1 MAALLYLIA
10 ATATLLAAR
19 RIAAISRGAS
29 AALLLLPLL
38 LTGRALLTGGVYA
51 PVDLAYMTPPLA
63 PLAAKAGVTHV
74 ENPGLSD
81 VFAQFLPWRSAVR
94 YALAHREWPLWNPF
108 ELCGSPL
115 AAAVQSAPYHP
126 VSVLGYLLPLARAVT
141 FEASMLALL
150 AALSM
155 FLFLRELV
163 ESEVAALFGAAA
175 WMLSTHLVLFAGTAH
190 GSATSALP
198 LVLLGARR
206 VARAPGR
213 GSTALLTLAL
223 VLVILSG
230 HPESVLHIVSLGIA
244 YFAFELVDAKSGWA
258 AIRGGWIAG
267 IAALLLTAFFL
278 LPLFEALPQ
287 TGEYRY
293 RTTHE
298 VVRGAS
304 GASLAHRLLV
314 NVVPFVEG
322 GARGEA
328 TAHAEETTHGWLG
341 IAYAGALAFPLA
353 LFALVRGRGR
363 ERWFFAGALAWGLLS
378 GVGARGMVE
387 LLAHVPGFAIAVN
400 DRMISFAAASLAVL
414 AAIGVETAMR
424 GERRIAATLCAAFAI
439 FVAIVAAFGTSG
451 LSPDF
456 VRVNAARELLPLLFG
471 AAVLVVFRAPRP
483 LALALLALLLIERGA
498 EREGTVPTY
507 PARAFFPAWPGLTSL
522 PRGGEVFRVAA
533 TGNLLTP
540 NEATLYELEDVR
552 GYQAMTFA
560 PLAETFPLW
569 SVPQPVWSNR
579 IDDLRAPLLSLM
591 NVRFALIPSGV
602 ATPEGWRAYA
612 GGDGSTIVE
621 NLRALPRA
629 FVPAF
634 VHGGGA
640 NALAPLATCRD
651 FARDA
656 WLDAAL
662 PAEGIANGAGNVTT
676 ERDGTR
682 LRLHASMASAGWV
695 VISEPSWSGWQAT
708 ERGHH
713 HKLVRADHAFL
724 AVHLERGEHDLLLAY
739 RPRSFAIGGAI
750 SIVAAIACAVLALRA
765 RR

>member
-10 ATATLLAAR
+10 ATATIVAAR
-19 RIAAISRGAS
+19 RIAAISRGAA
-29 AALLLLPLL
+29 AALVLLPLL
-38 LTGRALLTGGVYA
+38 LTGRALVTGGVYA

-63 PLAAKAGVTHV
+63 PLAAKAGITHV

-81 VFAQFLPWRSAVR
+81 VFAQFLPWKSAVR
-94 YALAHREWPLWNPF
+94 YALAHGEWPLWNPF

-126 VSVLGYLLPLARAVT
+126 VNIVAYLLPLAQAVT

-150 AALSM
+150 AALAM
-155 FLFLRELV
+155 FLFARELV

-206 VARAPGR
+206 IARRPGR

-223 VLVILSG
+223 ILVILAG
-230 HPESVLHIVSLGIA
+230 HPESLLHIVSLAVA
-244 YFAFELVDAKSGWA
+244 YFAFELAGARSGWA
-258 AIRGGWIAG
+258 AIRGGSIAG

-304 GASLAHRLLV
+304 GRALGHRLLV
-314 NVVPFVEG
+314 NIVPFVEG

-328 TAHAEETTHGWLG
+328 TAHAEETMHGWLG

-353 LFALVRGRGR
+353 LLALLRGRGR
-363 ERWFFAGALAWGLLS
+363 ERWFFAGAFVWGLLA

-424 GERRIAATLCAAFAI
+424 SERRPAAALCVAFAIVVAGVAAFA
-439 FVAIVAAFGTSG
+439 TRG

-456 VRVNAARELLPLLFG
+456 VRIHAARELLPLLFG

-483 LALALLALLLIERGA
+483 VALALLALLLIERTA

-507 PARAFFPAWPGLTSL
+507 AARAFFPAWPGLTSL
-522 PRGGEVFRVAA
+522 PRDGEVYRVAA
-533 TGNLLTP
+533 IGNLLTP

-579 IDDLRAPLLSLM
+579 IDDLRVPFLALM
-591 NVRFALIPSGV
+591 NVRFALIPSGE
-602 ATPEGWRAYA
+602 AAPEGWRAYA

-629 FVPAF
+629 FVPAV

-640 NALAPLATCRD
+640 NALGELAHCND

-656 WLDAAL
+656 WFDVAL
-662 PAEGIANGAGNVTT
+662 PADGIANGAGRVRTM
-676 ERDGTR
+676 RDGTR
-682 LRLHASMASAGWV
+682 LRLHASMASDGWV
-695 VISEPSWSGWQAT
+695 VVSEPSWQGWQAV
-708 ERGHH
+708 EGGHH
-713 HKLVRADHAFL
+713 RKLVRANHAFL
-724 AVHLERGEHDLLLAY
+724 ALHLPRGEHDLILAY

-750 SIVAAIACAVLALRA
+750 SIAAAIACALLAARA